1 MFGEWY
7 IEPMFNLRDVNSE
20 WDHRVD
26 FDAVLGSF
34 A

>member
-1 MFGEWY
+1 MCIYRVPIYVYNTLF
-7 IEPMFNLRDVNSE
+7 
-20 WDHRVD
+20 DHRVD